1 MNKTN
6 AHRTPHGTFSGLSSA
21 VAAAIEPVRAAVEA
35 AIALHP
41 LRRLD
46 RMLST
51 ARVRY
56 DLRDLDDRMLKDIG
70 VSRLDIEREIRR
82 PFWDVDGER
91 PNEIRSRYE
100 KSR

>member
-6 AHRTPHGTFSGLSSA
+6 EHGSSLGSISGLSGALS
-21 VAAAIEPVRAAVEA
+21 AAIEPVRAAVEA

-41 LRRLD
+41 LKWLD
-46 RMLST
+46 QMLTT
-51 ARVRY
+51 ARMRR
-56 DLRDLDDRMLKDIG
+56 DLRDLDERMLKDIG

-91 PNEIRSRYE
+91 PN
-100 KSR
+100 